1 MNETPSGYKWKK
13 KWMELCPHPIKTV
26 VINPV
31 ALLLGF
37 IFHALLLIEYCG
49 DKLKRSLDETSF
61 VNRHIFNSVLKVE
74 TN

>member
-1 MNETPSGYKWKK
+1 
-13 KWMELCPHPIKTV
+13 MELRPHPIKTV

-37 IFHALLLIEYCG
+37 IFHALSRMEYCG

-61 VNRHIFNSVLKVE
+61 VNRHINLIVCWKWKQIRYFSFAH
-74 TN
+74 